1 MGTETMDRNRLKRL
15 LPWGL
20 TAIVVLLTLLLSVL
34 LLIVDEETKAA
45 AGFNSE
51 SAWGPVVLGVIPVFF
66 AVLGA
71 IIAAH
76 QPGNPI
82 SWLFIAVGFAFLFE
96 GLGWM
101 VVVDHPEPPS
111 FGDVLALA
119 MVNSGFFIFS
129 VAAFLVFYIF
139 PTGRF
144 LSRRWSWAGWLAAAV
159 SAEVFL
165 VQFFLEEVGLTEFL
179 GQDWV
184 THNPFGVIPVGLWY
198 DGPLQVFFG
207 IGLITLFVGVI
218 PAVIVRYLRS
228 SGLVRAQIRWVAFA
242 AGVWVVVFAINLFSP
257 GEGDVFSTLNF
268 IALAMVPVSV
278 VVAITRFRLYDIDRI
293 ISRAIGYTVVVV
305 FLSAVYTLGAVWIPT
320 RLLGRQPPVFVAA
333 STLIVV
339 ALFNRVRRPIL
350 AWIDRRFYR
359 SHYNAEQVIDS
370 FAKQLRNETDTAR
383 LTEQLLTAASETL
396 QPATIGVWVHTEG
409 DPSVR
414 ERHLQ
419 RSIRKESG

>member
-1 MGTETMDRNRLKRL
+1 MGTEAMDQTRLKRL

-20 TAIVVLLTLLLSVL
+20 TAIVLLLTLFMSVL
-34 LLIVDEETKAA
+34 LLVADDQTKAA

-66 AVLGA
+66 AVLGS
-71 IIAAH
+71 IIARH

-96 GLGWM
+96 GLGWI

-129 VAAFLVFYIF
+129 VAAFLVLYIF

-144 LSRRWSWAGWLAAAV
+144 LSRHWFWAGWLAAAV
-159 SAEVFL
+159 SAEVFFVHL
-165 VQFFLEEVGLTEFL
+165 FLEEVGLADFP

-184 THNPFGVIPVGLWY
+184 THNPFGVIPVDLWY
-198 DGPLQVFFG
+198 DGPLQVVFG

-218 PAVIVRYLRS
+218 PAVVVRYLRS
-228 SGLVRAQIRWVAFA
+228 SGLVRAQIKWVGFA

-268 IALAMVPVSV
+268 VALAMIPVSV
-278 VVAITRFRLYDIDRI
+278 AVAIARYRLYDIDRI
-293 ISRAIGYTVVVV
+293 ISRTIGYTVVVG
-305 FLSAVYTLGAVWIPT
+305 FLGVVYALGAVWFPT

-370 FAKQLRNETDTAR
+370 FARQLRNETDTAR
-383 LTEQLLTAASETL
+383 LTQQLLNVASENL
-396 QPATIGVWVHTEG
+396 QPATIGVWLLHAER
-409 DPSVR
+409 DPSAA
-414 ERHLQ
+414 ERRLQ
-419 RSIRKESG
+419 RSTG

>member
-1 MGTETMDRNRLKRL
+1 MGTEAMYPTRLKRL

-20 TAIVVLLTLLLSVL
+20 TAIVLLLTLLLVI
-34 LLIVDEETKAA
+34 LLIADEQTKAA

-51 SAWGPVVLGVIPVFF
+51 SAWGTVVLGVIPVFF

-71 IIAAH
+71 IIATH

-129 VAAFLVFYIF
+129 VAAFLVLYIF

-144 LSRRWSWAGWLAAAV
+144 LNRRWSWAGWLAAAV
-159 SAEVFL
+159 SAEVFFVHL
-165 VQFFLEEVGLTEFL
+165 FLEEVGLADFP

-184 THNPFGVIPVGLWY
+184 THNPFGVIPVDLWY
-198 DGPLQVFFG
+198 DGPLQVVFG

-228 SGLVRAQIRWVAFA
+228 SGLVRAQIKWVGFA

-268 IALAMVPVSV
+268 IALAMIPVSV

-293 ISRAIGYTVVVV
+293 ISRTIGYTVVVV
-305 FLSAVYTLGAVWIPT
+305 SIRRRVHARGGLVSDSIAGPSAAGLRRSFHPDRGRSVQQGAQTDPRLDRPPLLSLPLQRRAGHRFI
-320 RLLGRQPPVFVAA
+320 RQ
-333 STLIVV
+333 
-339 ALFNRVRRPIL
+339 
-350 AWIDRRFYR
+350 
-359 SHYNAEQVIDS
+359 
-370 FAKQLRNETDTAR
+370 TAR
-383 LTEQLLTAASETL
+383 ERDRPRPANRAIAHCGLRDLAA
-396 QPATIGVWVHTEG
+396 G
-409 DPSVR
+409 DDRGLGPR
-414 ERHLQ
+414 RT
-419 RSIRKESG
+419 

>member
-1 MGTETMDRNRLKRL
+1 MDRTRLRRL
-15 LPWGL
+15 LPGGL
-20 TAIVVLLTLLLSVL
+20 TAIVVLLTLWLAVVL
-34 LLIVDEETKAA
+34 LIADEETKAA
-45 AGFNSE
+45 AGFSSE

-66 AVLGA
+66 SILGT
-71 IIAAH
+71 IIATH

-82 SWLFIAVGFAFLFE
+82 SWLFIGVGFAFLFE
-96 GLGWM
+96 GLGWF

-129 VAAFLVFYIF
+129 VAAFLVLYIF

-144 LSRRWSWAGWLAAAV
+144 LNRRWSWAGWLAAAV
-159 SAEVFL
+159 SAEVFFVYL
-165 VQFFLEEVGLTEFL
+165 FLEEVGLADFP

-184 THNPFGVIPVGLWY
+184 THNPFGVIPVDLWY
-198 DGPLQVFFG
+198 DGPLQVAFG

-228 SGLVRAQIRWVAFA
+228 SGLERAQIRWVVFA

-268 IALAMVPVSV
+268 VALAMIPVSV
-278 VVAITRFRLYDIDRI
+278 AVAITRYRLYDIDRI
-293 ISRAIGYTVVVV
+293 ISRTIGYAVVLV
-305 FLSAVYTLGAVWIPT
+305 FLSAVYTFGAVWFPT

-370 FAKQLRNETDTAR
+370 FARQVGNETDTAR
-383 LTEQLLTAASETL
+383 ITQEWQTVVSETL
-396 QPATIGVWVHTEG
+396 QPATIGVWVHA
-409 DPSVR
+409 
-414 ERHLQ
+414 ER
-419 RSIRKESG
+419 

>member
-1 MGTETMDRNRLKRL
+1 MGTEAMDRTRLWRL

-20 TAIVVLLTLLLSVL
+20 TAIVFLLTLLLAVL
-34 LLIVDEETKAA
+34 LLIADEETKAA

-51 SAWGPVVLGVIPVFF
+51 SGWGPIVLGAIPVFF
-66 AVLGA
+66 AVIGA
-71 IIAAH
+71 IIATH

-96 GLGWM
+96 GLGWI

-129 VAAFLVFYIF
+129 VAAFLVLYIF

-144 LSRRWSWAGWLAAAV
+144 LSRRWSWAGWLAAAL
-159 SAEVFL
+159 SAEVFF
-165 VQFFLEEVGLTEFL
+165 VHFFLDEVGLADFP

-184 THNPFGVIPVGLWY
+184 TQNPFGFIPVDLWY
-198 DGPLQVFFG
+198 DGPLQVVFG

-218 PAVIVRYLRS
+218 PALIVRYLRS
-228 SGLVRAQIRWVAFA
+228 SELVRAQIKWVGFA

-268 IALAMVPVSV
+268 IALALIPVSV
-278 VVAITRFRLYDIDRI
+278 AVAIARYRLYDIDRI
-293 ISRAIGYTVVVV
+293 ISRTIGYAVVVV
-305 FLSAVYTLGAVWIPT
+305 LLSAVYALGAGWLPS

-333 STLIVV
+333 STLMVI
-339 ALFNRVRRPIL
+339 ALFSRVRRPIL

-359 SHYNAEQVIDS
+359 SHYNSEQVIDA
-370 FAKQLRNETDTAR
+370 FARQLRNETDTAR
-383 LTEQLLTAASETL
+383 LTQQLLMVVSENL
-396 QPATIGVWVHTEG
+396 QPATIGVWVHTER
-409 DPSVR
+409 DLALR
-414 ERHLQ
+414 KRHLE
-419 RSIRKESG
+419 RSIR